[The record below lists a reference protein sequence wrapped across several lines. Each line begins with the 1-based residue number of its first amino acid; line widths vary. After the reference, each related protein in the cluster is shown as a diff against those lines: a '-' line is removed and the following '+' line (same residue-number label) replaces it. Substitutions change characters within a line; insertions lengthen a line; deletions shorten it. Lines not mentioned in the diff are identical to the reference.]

1 MLTNLLNN
9 FPDELKDVNQWYL
22 ADSEKAPCLR
32 SGDFLVPVNPN
43 DHRGMNFAQAFQI
56 ADELECGLGFYLT
69 KKDPYACIDLDVKD
83 QSNCNDPKLWTT
95 QDQFDRFRNIINQF
109 NSYSETS
116 TSGKGVHIWIRAD
129 IQGGRRRD
137 GVEIYS
143 QFRFIVC
150 TGNVF
155 SKNKNVEE
163 RQFLA
168 TALANQIGKSA
179 DEEEYKLVEL
189 EPTEADEVI
198 WERAISAE
206 NGDKFKSLCRGE
218 WESLGYP
225 SQSEADLSLMSMFT
239 YYTQSNSQCRRMFRM
254 TNLGTRKKA
263 TKSDYHVDRLLR
275 IIRSRQAFEEKQNKA
290 SMIDAQMLVEALNNK
305 HKQANESEKN
315 IGKEFNEKVN
325 SGTTNADGSI
335 DDSEL
340 PWPPGLAGDL
350 AKFVHD
356 SSMRPVKTVSIIT
369 AISALAGLC
378 GRQWNITRSGLN
390 MYLVLIARSAIGK
403 EAMHSGLSAISNQ
416 LEVKVPGSRKFFDF
430 NSYVSGPALLK
441 AVVDN
446 PCTINI
452 NSEWGRQMQRLA
464 MENGQG
470 PLQQLRTVMTML
482 YQKSDKNSVVS
493 GLGYSDKAN
502 NINCQTGVSYSM
514 VGESTPDTFYE
525 SITRAM
531 MEDGFL
537 SRFNFFEYRGKRPK
551 ANRDPKLVMDPI
563 LLNSL
568 ANVAVQAINLS
579 SSKQTQDVQFHDDA
593 WDILCDFDD
602 ECDKHINAN
611 EDESIR
617 QMWNRAH
624 LKVSRMCAL
633 LAVADN
639 PYNPVVYT
647 NHVVWALECVRAD
660 MGMMYQ
666 RLIEGSIGKDDNS
679 RERKII
685 DFIVNYFR
693 RQVPDSYVYRD
704 SLRQMGIIPRSDI
717 ARRMHSVAA
726 FSGHRLG
733 TNQAVDQTLRSLCDS
748 GMLREVD
755 KGKMLEVNF
764 TGRCFYVQ
772 DLLFKSYEMNNLRK

>member
-1 MLTNLLNN
+1 MLNNLLEN
-9 FPDELKDVNQWYL
+9 FPKELQNLNQWFL

-32 SGDFLVPVNPN
+32 SGDFLVPVNPP
-43 DHRGMNFAQAFQI
+43 DHQGLSFTTAYQI
-56 ADELECGLGFYLT
+56 ADELECGLGFYLSN
-69 KKDPYACIDLDVKD
+69 KDPYACIDLDVKD
-83 QSNCNDPKLWTT
+83 ASNCKDEKLWTT
-95 QDQFDRFRNIINQF
+95 QQQFDRYRNIISKF
-109 NSYSETS
+109 NSYTETS
-116 TSGKGVHIWIRAD
+116 SSGKGVHIWIKAD
-129 IQGGRRRD
+129 IKGGRRRD

-155 SKNKNVEE
+155 SQNRNVEE

-168 TALANQIGKSA
+168 TALANEIGKSA

-189 EPTEADEVI
+189 EPEEEDSVI
-198 WERAISAE
+198 WERATSAD
-206 NGDKFKSLCRGE
+206 NGDKFKALCRGD
-218 WESLGYP
+218 WSALGYP

-239 YYTQSNSQCRRMFRM
+239 YYSKSNEQCRRMFRM

-263 TKSDYHVDRLLR
+263 NRSNYHVDRLLR
-275 IIRSRQAFEEKQNKA
+275 IIRSRQDFEEKQNKA
-290 SMIDAQMLVEALNNK
+290 AMINAQALIEKMNK
-305 HKQANESEKN
+305 ERNQATEEDKN
-315 IGKEFNEKVN
+315 LGKTFNEKV
-325 SGTTNADGSI
+325 SPETT
-335 DDSEL
+335 DDEL
-340 PWPPGLAGDL
+340 PWPPGLTGDL
-350 AKFVHD
+350 ARYVHD

-551 ANRDPKLVMDPI
+551 ANRDPQLVMDPI
-563 LLNSL
+563 LLNNLS
-568 ANVAVQAINLS
+568 NVAVQAINLA

-611 EDESIR
+611 DDESVR

-639 PYNPVVYT
+639 PYNPVVYV
-647 NHVVWALECVRAD
+647 NHVKWALECVRAD
-660 MGMMYQ
+660 MAMMYQ
-666 RLIEGSIGKDDNS
+666 RLVEGSIGKDDNS

-693 RQVPDSYVYRD
+693 RTVADSYVYRD

-717 ARRMHSVAA
+717 ARRMHSVAS
-726 FSGHRLG
+726 FNGHRLG
-733 TNQAVDQTLRSLCDS
+733 TNQAVDLTLRSLCDS
-748 GMLREVD
+748 GMLKEVD
-755 KGKMLEVNF
+755 KAKMLEINF
-764 TGRCFYVQ
+764 TGKCYYVQ
-772 DLLFKSYEMNNLRK
+772 DLLYKSYELNNLRK